1 MPLGQLFS
9 SHRKLTERAEELQRE
24 AEELRLQLRGLENER
39 NGLQHQVRR
48 LEKESLEF
56 KQQEGRQKEDALQ
69 SISLK
74 FERDEFRVLY
84 DKTEAEK
91 AALEKELIE
100 FRSEAEMR
108 RERLWTPPGHFSSPI
123 TDPNDPLVRQ
133 TEILNVNALN
143 NRADLVLDEPEQLRL
158 LGWLGEHGSRFPFQ
172 SGPIPGWRYHVGNGH
187 FGHAD
192 AALMFSMLLEYK
204 PSRLIEVGGGFSS
217 LLVMDVND
225 HFLDHSLEASFF
237 DPHADAILSL
247 LTPLDNYRARVQ
259 AKQSRDV
266 SGQEFAQ
273 LGRGD
278 ILSLET
284 SHVAKTGS
292 DVCDLLFRVLPALE
306 PGVLVHVHDI
316 YFPFEYPESWVV
328 QDNRSWNEAYILR
341 AFLQFN
347 SAFRVLFFN
356 SLMAA
361 KYPGQMV
368 AAFPG
373 LEDMQASSIWL
384 EKLG

>member
-1 MPLGQLFS
+1 MPLGQLFP
-9 SHRKLTERAEELQRE
+9 SHRKLTEKAEELQRE
-24 AEELRLQLRGLENER
+24 AEELRLQMRGLENER
-39 NGLQHQVRR
+39 NGLQNQVRR

-56 KQQEGRQKEDALQ
+56 KQLEGRQKENALQ

-74 FERDEFRVLY
+74 FERDEFHVLY

-91 AALEKELIE
+91 AAMEKELLD
-100 FRSEAEMR
+100 FRADAEMR

-133 TEILNVNALN
+133 TEIRNTNALN
-143 NRADLVLDEPEQLRL
+143 NRADLVLDEPAQLRL

-172 SGPIPGWRYHVGNGH
+172 SGPIPGWRYHTGNGH

-192 AALMFSMLLEYK
+192 AALLFSMLLEYK

-225 HFLDHSLEASFF
+225 HFLDHSLDATFF
-237 DPHADAILSL
+237 DPHPDAILSL
-247 LTPLDNYRARVQ
+247 LPPLDSYRARIQ
-259 AKQSRDV
+259 AKRSHDV
-266 SGQEFAQ
+266 SGQDFAQ
-273 LGRGD
+273 LHRGD

-292 DVCDLLFRVLPALE
+292 DVCDLLFRVLPALQ

-328 QDNRSWNEAYILR
+328 RDNRSWNEAYILR

-347 SAFRVLFFN
+347 CAFRVLFFN

-361 KYPGQMV
+361 KYPDQMA

-373 LEDMQASSIWL
+373 LEDTQASSIWL